1 MKISSKGQI
10 TIPID
15 IRSKFGFLPD
25 TEITFIEKE
34 DGVLLKKYQNQNDRG
49 NKLIL
54 HMSGKSTVKMSTDT
68 IMKLT
73 RS

>member
-1 MKISSKGQI
+1 MRVSSKGQV
-10 TIPID
+10 TIPIN

-25 TEITFIEKE
+25 TEITFIERE
-34 DGVLLKKYQNQNDRG
+34 DGVLLKKYQNQHNRG
-49 NKLIL
+49 SKLLL

>member
-1 MKISSKGQI
+1 MRISSKGQI

-15 IRSKFGFLPD
+15 IRSKFGFFPD
-25 TEITFIEKE
+25 TEITFVEKE
-34 DGVLLKKYQNQNDRG
+34 DGILLKKYQNKNNRG
-49 NKLIL
+49 SKLIL
-54 HMSGKSTVKMSTDT
+54 NMSGKSTVKMSTDT

>member
-1 MKISSKGQI
+1 MRVSSKGQV
-10 TIPID
+10 TIPVD

-25 TEITFIEKE
+25 TEISFIEKE
-34 DGVLLKKYQNQNDRG
+34 DGVLIRKHQNNNNRG
-49 NKLIL
+49 SKLLL
-54 HMSGKSTVKMSTDT
+54 HMSGKSTVKMSTDS